1 MRPLYYILDR
11 TGQPVVCRSVRL
23 WARWMECVENAKVR
37 QDHVCLPRYG
47 KVLVSTIFM
56 GLDHNTSGKGPALLW
71 ETTVVD
77 GPSDLTR
84 QFATRDEAV
93 AYHCT
98 LLRTFSE
105 SDAVPTSRFGIEA
118 DAGRALLN

>member
-11 TGQPVVCRSVRL
+11 SGQPVACRSVRL

-71 ETTVVD
+71 ETTIVD
-77 GPSDLTR
+77 GPSDMTR
-84 QFATRDEAV
+84 QFATREQALD
-93 AYHCT
+93 YHRA
-98 LLRTFSE
+98 LLRLLPVGE
-105 SDAVPTSRFGIEA
+105 PVPTTRYAAESPE
-118 DAGRALLN
+118 RALLN